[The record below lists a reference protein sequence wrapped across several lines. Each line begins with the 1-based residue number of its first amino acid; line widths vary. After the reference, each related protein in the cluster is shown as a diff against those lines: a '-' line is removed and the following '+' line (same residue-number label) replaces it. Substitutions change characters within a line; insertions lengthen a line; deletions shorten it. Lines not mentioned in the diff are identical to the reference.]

1 MTFKLALRNV
11 RRRALTYIVY
21 LVTVVLTA
29 ALMLASNGVLFAHEL
44 MEYVHVIYSAII
56 VMTRFVTVVVAAAV
70 CFIICHATTW
80 MLGRRRREFGT
91 YMLLGVP
98 RKKVVAL
105 FAAENAVV
113 CVVSLLLGGALGIGL
128 FYVFNAIVCS
138 AIDGMTPLGFTPI
151 CPIVTVIE
159 WLAIF
164 LIAIAWSSRTL
175 KKAKISELIRE
186 ESKRKKYTPRID
198 KAVSVTG
205 GVVFGVAFAIILILL
220 CVSLAIGNGDAGPA
234 VATGMVVCVLA
245 AIAGVFV
252 FYIGLRGLPLTKILA
267 RRPGARKTD
276 SGADAFAYKDV
287 AYDAVTLVSCRSRA
301 RTMNSNAVLTAV
313 VAVLMT
319 IAIMLACFMFG
330 FRYALLEAESRRYYG
345 FDLRVSLVAGFCD
358 LTADDIVAEAEKY
371 AEVTDVVA
379 FSLYFDE
386 DLTAYSARVI
396 SESDANDDLE
406 YCGEPTI
413 DVEPGSYIL
422 LSRFYEA
429 PQPIDTL
436 TVFGEELTYAE
447 TVSFYSNDTA
457 LTICVNYLVVDDAFT
472 EREEVAAARTSTYVN
487 MNVNG
492 FLPPEFQ
499 EAVEGEG
506 ARIDN
511 NVFKNIYERNA
522 VLSAAVIASLF
533 LGTTCTLLSMALLSL
548 RITADAAEDRRRYAI
563 LYALG
568 MNRKQQRRMLRSEIL
583 KFFALPLILPLISV
597 IPTLCACA
605 VVCDFVASLH
615 VGVFVMGIGVPLIY
629 VAILAGYFGVTYF
642 ISLKTILGRKAA

>member
-205 GVVFGVAFAIILILL
+205 GVVFGVAVAILLILL
-220 CVSLAIGNGDAGPA
+220 CVCLTSGNGDAGPA

-330 FRYALLEAESRRYYG
+330 FRYALLESVHRG
-345 FDLRVSLVAGFCD
+345 NFDISIMVSAG
-358 LTADDIVAEAEKY
+358 LNITEDDIVKEAEKY
-371 AEVTDVVA
+371 AEVKDVVA

-499 EAVEGEG
+499 EAVEREG

-642 ISLKTILGRKAA
+642 ISLKTVLGAKAA